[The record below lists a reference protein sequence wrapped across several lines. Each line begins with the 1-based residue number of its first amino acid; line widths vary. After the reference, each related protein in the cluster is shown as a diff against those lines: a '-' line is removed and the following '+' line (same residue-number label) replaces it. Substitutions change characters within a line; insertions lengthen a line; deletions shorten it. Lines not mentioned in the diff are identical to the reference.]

1 MLSSYGFYAIFG
13 ILTLVS
19 YWVNQNLQKKMT
31 KYGSVPLPF
40 SGKDVAE
47 RMLREN
53 GINDVKVVSTGGAL
67 TDHYNPGNKTV
78 NLSTVVYD
86 QRTITAAA
94 VAAHECG
101 HAVQHATGYAALK
114 MRSALVPAVNF
125 SNKITPWVLTI
136 GVFLVETFPALLG
149 IGIVLFSVTALFS
162 LITLPVEIN
171 ASQRAVAWLDKSGI
185 TDANTKPMVV
195 DALKSA
201 AYTYVIAAVSSLA
214 TVLHYVLILMN
225 RRR

>member
-149 IGIVLFSVTALFS
+149 IGIVLFCVTALFS